1 VQVQVEEG
9 KASVRCPGFGCSYRL
24 LPEDLSMVAARVPEV
39 SGSVARLN
47 ASRGQNGELRLK
59 EIVDSAFRDQSVS
72 WLLQQSQPCP
82 RCLVLANRDT
92 GCDHIVCRCGS
103 NFCFRCGGSYD
114 ANECVCRH
122 LRRHRGRVA
131 FAAWLR
137 FADTSP
143 CAWLWE
149 TQPQPEAEA
158 TWVLV
163 VDWLRPAGEHPAPLQ
178 NSKHFINTLGF
189 WLWIAGLPMQLPS
202 KWEDVAQSQQPQG
215 ATGVLS
221 SIAPIVWSKDDEQDT
236 FFWEDEFWE
245 HEVWE
250 HEHEL
255 WDYRDFTEFL
265 MEAYDAKEPARAK
278 RRQPAALFGSY
289 KGSKQAWCRAV
300 EAKDGTKHGKEPRR
314 SSVRSGAFSP

>member
-1 VQVQVEEG
+1 
-9 KASVRCPGFGCSYRL
+9 
-24 LPEDLSMVAARVPEV
+24 
-39 SGSVARLN
+39 
-47 ASRGQNGELRLK
+47 
-59 EIVDSAFRDQSVS
+59 
-72 WLLQQSQPCP
+72 
-82 RCLVLANRDT
+82 
-92 GCDHIVCRCGS
+92 
-103 NFCFRCGGSYD
+103 
-114 ANECVCRH
+114 
-122 LRRHRGRVA
+122 
-131 FAAWLR
+131 
-137 FADTSP
+137 
-143 CAWLWE
+143 
-149 TQPQPEAEA
+149 
-158 TWVLV
+158 

-189 WLWIAGLPMQLPS
+189 WLWTAGLPMQLPS
-202 KWEDVAQSQQPQG
+202 KWEEVAQSQQPQG

-265 MEAYDAKEPARAK
+265 MEAYDAKEPACAK

-314 SSVRSGAFSP
+314 SSMRSGAFST